1 VTLCGVGIT
10 LTTWSLFSGH
20 VQRENDEKSERI
32 TILESQMDA
41 LLKAKDEVS
50 GDTRIYLCI
59 VNEYI
64 CKDTHNEGCGRPLQV
79 ASVWSWGQA

>member
-1 VTLCGVGIT
+1 M
-10 LTTWSLFSGH
+10 SLYWWH

-50 GDTRIYLCI
+50 GDTPRQ
-59 VNEYI
+59 
-64 CKDTHNEGCGRPLQV
+64 DTNRVL
-79 ASVWSWGQA
+79 W